1 MELFWNL
8 LNDRFAAF
16 DEKSGSWGKCIADMD
31 RILTFKKLST
41 SLPSFIKA

>member
-16 DEKSGSWGKCIADMD
+16 DEKSGRWGKCIADMD
-31 RILTFKKLST
+31 RIFIFKKSST
-41 SLPSFIKA
+41 RLASFIKA